1 MARRAPRDRLPEDA
15 AVSEFLWRGEA
26 DTPEG
31 YVEVIVDGGGCGMA
45 EGSEAP
51 TTLNWSANCAR
62 NVSGAP
68 AVWEHR

>member
-1 MARRAPRDRLPEDA
+1 MIACRRTPPCLSFFGGE
-15 AVSEFLWRGEA
+15 RGEA

-31 YVEVIVDGGGCGMA
+31 SVEVIVDGGGCGMA

>member
-1 MARRAPRDRLPEDA
+1 MALRTAHDRLSEVTKA
-15 AVSEFLWRGEA
+15 EFLRWAEA

-31 YVEVIVDGGGCGMA
+31 SVEVIVDGGGCGMA